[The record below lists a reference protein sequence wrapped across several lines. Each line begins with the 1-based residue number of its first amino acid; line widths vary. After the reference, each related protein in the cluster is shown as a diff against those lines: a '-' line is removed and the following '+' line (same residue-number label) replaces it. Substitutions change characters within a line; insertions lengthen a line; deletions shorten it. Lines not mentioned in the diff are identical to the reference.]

1 MTDKTERAR
10 IGAMILSAFT
20 ITALPIL
27 VDRTVTWWNWWVSL
41 AVWSAVSV
49 AIAVGFVKLYPWVRQ
64 RRLAVRLG
72 QLDTEYDRPGGT
84 LVLTFGPSSDKPRT
98 NSPSLVDQA
107 VTYARPARMI
117 LLHTEQGRDEANRV
131 RQRLAPLPVVPVEIS
146 AVRIDP
152 AAIIEGVQG
161 SGFDIAANELL
172 FEITGG
178 TKAMSVATYLAAAEL
193 NVDACYLSQTEGK
206 FELFR
211 SVPTDGDTA
220 D

>member
-1 MTDKTERAR
+1 
-10 IGAMILSAFT
+10 MILSAFT

-64 RRLAVRLG
+64 RRLSVRLS
-72 QLDTEYDRPGGT
+72 QLDSVYDRPGGT
-84 LVLTFGPSSDKPRT
+84 LVLTFGPSSDKPKD
-98 NSPSLVDQA
+98 NLPSLVEQA
-107 VTYARPARMI
+107 KRYADPSRII
-117 LLHTEQGRDEANRV
+117 LLHTEQGREEANKV
-131 RQRLAPLPVVPVEIS
+131 RERLTSIPVIPIEIS
-146 AVRIDP
+146 ADRIDP
-152 AAIIEGVQG
+152 ARIIESVQDAG
-161 SGFDIAANELL
+161 LEVIPRELL

-178 TKAMSVATYLAAAEL
+178 TKAMSVAAYLAAAEL
-193 NVDACYLSQTEGK
+193 NADACYLSQLEGK

-211 SVPTDGDTA
+211 SMSADRDTA